1 MLDQLEVEG
10 ARNRGVRMSTEDLI
24 AEAQSLPLEER
35 VAVVD
40 TLLRSLNSPNSDIDA
55 RWAEVA
61 RKRWDELRSGEVE
74 AVPGEEVFARI
85 WGRLSR

>member
-1 MLDQLEVEG
+1 
-10 ARNRGVRMSTEDLI
+10 MSTEDLI

-35 VAVVD
+35 VAMVD
-40 TLLRSLNSPNSDIDA
+40 TLLRSLNPPNSDIDA

-61 RKRWDELRSGEVE
+61 RQRWDELRSGEVE

-85 WGRLSR
+85 LGRLSR